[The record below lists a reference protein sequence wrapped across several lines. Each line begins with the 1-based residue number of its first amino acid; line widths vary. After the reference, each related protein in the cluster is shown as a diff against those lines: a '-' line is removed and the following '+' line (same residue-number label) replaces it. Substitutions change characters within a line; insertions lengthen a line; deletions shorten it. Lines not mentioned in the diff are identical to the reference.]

1 MMLKHLKSKTLNKA
15 LAALTGRNMQQ
26 DWLNYMRR
34 FRATLKASES
44 ETGLSLTKRD
54 LERHLSVPEKLEQM
68 CPEFQPMKALVGRR
82 ANITPSSTVDSVFL
96 RQNYS
101 MEDIKESA
109 QVRLMM
115 DFQKLNFRSTPD
127 GWGYFSVDSSGQV
140 HKFADSQIVHLFS
153 WSPTRERPS
162 ADLKYN
168 RISTSWLDE
177 RISHHNEVRLQ
188 SRPDPL
194 MVILVGVV
202 CYAHQASNALQ
213 EE

>member
-1 MMLKHLKSKTLNKA
+1 EVETNSEALHGDSGATAVEGKLWKKDAFEMMLKHLKSKTLNKA

-115 DFQKLNFRSTPD
+115 DFQ
-127 GWGYFSVDSSGQV
+127 
-140 HKFADSQIVHLFS
+140 
-153 WSPTRERPS
+153 
-162 ADLKYN
+162 
-168 RISTSWLDE
+168 
-177 RISHHNEVRLQ
+177 
-188 SRPDPL
+188 
-194 MVILVGVV
+194 V
-202 CYAHQASNALQ
+202 C
-213 EE
+213 